1 MEKLLAEVKRGQI
14 IGRPADGEWIGF
26 GVKSRASNLRGPKAQ
41 RAAMLS
47 VYAEILEEERVVAT
61 LSQKTDFGEWV
72 KWENAM
78 AVNLRWEHL
87 LNKSDSYLK
96 FVLCATEDVL
106 PTPSVLKVWKQWNAN
121 DGKCPLGCGRAGS
134 PKHILRV

>member
-1 MEKLLAEVKRGQI
+1 
-14 IGRPADGEWIGF
+14 
-26 GVKSRASNLRGPKAQ
+26 
-41 RAAMLS
+41 MLS
-47 VYAEILEEERVVAT
+47 VYAEILEEERLVAT

-134 PKHILRV
+134 LKHILTGCEIAHNEKPQNRIKWRHDSILFTIYTAVL